1 MKLLKPQIL
10 NLNRR
15 NMDMENKNVLIL
27 LPCSSPMKKHKHLD
41 QDSLYLKSCD
51 DWLFKNGKRLFIG
64 CER

>member
-1 MKLLKPQIL
+1 
-10 NLNRR
+10 
-15 NMDMENKNVLIL
+15 MDMENKNVLIL